1 MIESGKP
8 LPKQLHTVQALRGLA
23 ALLVLVLHIAGMQ
36 RGILGIEKAQ
46 GFDGFWNRGFSG
58 VDLFFVISGF
68 IMVYVTRD
76 LPAGLSSAMRFIK
89 ARFIRIYPLWWF
101 YAGLMALIYFLIFG
115 IPARPEYA
123 AEAGGV
129 WPYMI
134 KSFLLLPQQ
143 VLPVIDVGWTLT
155 YEMYYYFIMAAILL
169 MPRRALPYALM
180 LWAAQILAFQY
191 LTFDHPALK
200 IMKSPL
206 SLEFIGGAFMALL
219 VLRGVIIWPRLI
231 LLIGGACFCAGLML
245 PDVSSVM
252 WKGWGRVIIFGLP
265 SLAIIY
271 ALVSLERVRGLQ
283 PPRALI
289 ALGDWSY
296 SLYLGHIIILLVMKN
311 IWEIL
316 ERIGMPAMFKL
327 SASGLWDNIAFA
339 IASIGAAIFA
349 AMLSYILVE
358 RPIIR
363 LLKRPSPDKD

>member
-23 ALLVLVLHIAGMQ
+23 ALLVLFLHIAGMQ
-36 RGILGIEKAQ
+36 RGILGIEKTQ

-76 LPAGLSSAMRFIK
+76 LPAGLSSAMRFIM

-129 WPYMI
+129 WPYLI

-143 VLPVIDVGWTLT
+143 ALPVIDVGWTLA

-169 MPRRALPYALM
+169 LPRRVLPYALIF
-180 LWAAQILAFQY
+180 WAAQILAFQY
-191 LTFDHPALK
+191 LALDHPALK
-200 IMKSPL
+200 IMTSPL

-231 LLIGGACFCAGLML
+231 LLIGVAYFCTGLIL
-245 PDVSSVM
+245 PDISSVM
-252 WKGWGRVIIFGLP
+252 WKGWGRVIVFGLP

-271 ALVSLERVRGLQ
+271 ALVSLEQVRGLQ

-316 ERIGMPAMFKL
+316 ERLGMPAMFKL
-327 SASGLWDNIAFA
+327 GAPGLWDNITFA

-349 AMLSYILVE
+349 AMLSYILIE